1 MTNPVVPMPSSSQ
14 QEVVQAARRPAIA
27 TALPSILG
35 MYAFAAGTFIVAARM
50 THWYGNTRSAIVLF
64 PLVLIL
70 GGLTQFYAGV
80 WSLRANDATS
90 MSLHC
95 TWGSFWTAFG
105 LLELLYSVGWVPR
118 PQGSFSELG
127 FWFVVMAAITWG
139 IAFSARENK
148 GLTTVLSLLAIGSTL
163 EAIAELAG
171 IGWLRIL
178 AGYFLIVSAIAA
190 WCVATNLVMRAG
202 SLARSAKL
210 EPVAAAAPVRGTESA
225 RVA

>member
-1 MTNPVVPMPSSSQ
+1 MISPVVPMPSSSQ
-14 QEVVQAARRPAIA
+14 QEVVQVARRPAMA
-27 TALPSILG
+27 AALPSILG
-35 MYAFAAGTFIVAARM
+35 MYAFAAGTFIVAAHM
-50 THWYGNTRSAIVLF
+50 THWYGDPRSAIVLF

-80 WSLRANDATS
+80 WSIRTNDATS
-90 MSLHC
+90 MAMHC

-105 LLELLYSVGWVPR
+105 LLELLYSIGWIAR

-127 FWFVVMAAITWG
+127 FWFIAIAAITWG

-148 GLTTVLSLLAIGSTL
+148 GMTTVLTLLAIGSTL

-171 IGWLRIL
+171 ISWLRIL
-178 AGYFLIVSAIAA
+178 SGYFLIVSAIAA
-190 WCVATNLVMRAG
+190 WCVATNLVMRVS
-202 SLARSAKL
+202 SLARSLGL
-210 EPVAAAAPVRGTESA
+210 EPASATAPVKGTESA

>member
-14 QEVVQAARRPAIA
+14 QEVVQSARQPAMVA
-27 TALPSILG
+27 ALPSILG

-50 THWYGNTRSAIVLF
+50 THWYGNAQSAIVLF

-80 WSLRANDATS
+80 WSFRTNDATS
-90 MSLHC
+90 MSMHC

-105 LLELLYSVGWVPR
+105 LLELLYSVGWVTR

-139 IAFSARENK
+139 IAFSAHENK
-148 GLTTVLSLLAIGSTL
+148 GITAVLTLLAIGSTL

-190 WCVATNLVMRAG
+190 WCVATNLVMRVS
-202 SLARSAKL
+202 SLAR
-210 EPVAAAAPVRGTESA
+210 PVRLEVGTAPASLKSSESA

>member
-14 QEVVQAARRPAIA
+14 QEVVQAVRRPLLAA
-27 TALPSILG
+27 TLPSILG

-50 THWYGNTRSAIVLF
+50 THWYGHAQSAIVLF

-80 WSLRANDATS
+80 WAFRSDDATS
-90 MSLHC
+90 MAMFCS
-95 TWGSFWTAFG
+95 WGSFWTAFG
-105 LLELLYSVGWVPR
+105 LLDLLYSVGWVTR

-127 FWFVVMAAITWG
+127 YWFIVMAAITWG

-148 GLTTVLSLLAIGSTL
+148 GTTTVLTLLAIGSTL
-163 EAIAELAG
+163 EAIAELG
-171 IGWLRIL
+171 GLGWLRIL
-178 AGYFLIVSAIAA
+178 SGYFLIVSAIAA
-190 WCVATNLVMRAG
+190 WCVATNLIMRNSSQVRTVKVG
-202 SLARSAKL
+202 NTS
-210 EPVAAAAPVRGTESA
+210 PAASVTATDSA